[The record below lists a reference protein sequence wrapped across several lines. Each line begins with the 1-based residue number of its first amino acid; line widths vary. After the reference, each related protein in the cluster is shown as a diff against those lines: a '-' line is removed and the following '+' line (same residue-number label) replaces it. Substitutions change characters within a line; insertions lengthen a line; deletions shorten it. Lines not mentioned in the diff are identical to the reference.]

1 MIRSISGV
9 KTQWQLEKKGEVRK
23 KTWHGDKRAQNHKNV
38 AIAFLI
44 QFSYFETFLEGTWY
58 YGP

>member
-1 MIRSISGV
+1 MAIG
-9 KTQWQLEKKGEVRK
+9 KKGEVRK
-23 KTWHGDKRAQNHKNV
+23 KTWHGDKRAQSHKNV